1 MGLEQLLSRIN
12 GFRKSLKELYFVEK
26 AQRDTVWHEK
36 VQILSNG
43 YKNSL
48 QDIRIGKIVN
58 EHLFNVSK
66 TNRIKDNKIYF
77 IVQTSQSAAVLKPLQ
92 DALDINALKEY
103 ITVIKGIQGKYFI
116 NAIYVIEVKNVEDL
130 NFFIENVEQNTKLKD
145 KFLGNQSE
153 LIMLKR
159 KEIVFEIFYKR
170 FLNQESN
177 VLNESLFN
185 IEDCNN
191 DITIN
196 IPNSILIDITFDK
209 YVEDNIDR
217 ILNYEKYHKD
227 SWIEYL
233 NLYKN
238 EDVYN
243 KNDKTDF

>member
-227 SWIEYL
+227 S
-233 NLYKN
+233 
-238 EDVYN
+238 
-243 KNDKTDF
+243 

>member
-130 NFFIENVEQNTKLKD
+130 NFFIEKVEQNTKLKD

-196 IPNSILIDITFDK
+196 IPNS
-209 YVEDNIDR
+209 
-217 ILNYEKYHKD
+217 
-227 SWIEYL
+227 
-233 NLYKN
+233 
-238 EDVYN
+238 
-243 KNDKTDF
+243 